1 MAGKKEIVD
10 HFKIPKRELLKD
22 ADQLLEEMKLAG
34 KTAKLRMS
42 IDATHSG
49 RITNNRVYPGKHMK
63 DSVETFLV
71 PSQKPVLRHHKD
83 EEDAIGR
90 VTAAKFIQLT
100 DGPEFDFDYQ
110 NPTKGRGSGF
120 AQLDIDIMD
129 QEAIIK
135 FMDGRYQEFSTR
147 QGFDYFLCS
156 ICGNNYAEDFCGHT
170 PGDHYVIEPEDDG
183 QNSVEPGEY
192 RCYGITG
199 PLNYKEVST
208 LNVPA
213 DSYTKING
221 WEMLAADSYDRD
233 KDLLI
238 ICDKEEG
245 RLGNLML
252 VDSVGKN
259 SVNLVASPL
268 HTAVTVEDR
277 KVLTGKTI
285 VSVSPLFSDVK
296 GNTMSDK
303 KTDDTKVDDKTK
315 VNDDVVVTSDN
326 TDEPNQDKKV
336 DDPTEGVVAP
346 KDDSTDSTATATPSL
361 SAEVLGESLAALA
374 TAKRTVE
381 AERNTLTSEVE
392 RLKGELAKKSEE
404 IEGQKTATTDALSK
418 LKLSYASQLLDTR
431 LILGKLDVTDVKDAD
446 SYKAKCDEYAERTS
460 DSLSDSLKDLQA
472 EMIEFKEKKGITAT
486 VLTEGDPID
495 NPVDNTT
502 QDKED
507 KDKGKENKPRTR
519 ADVLSS
525 ALG

>member
-1 MAGKKEIVD
+1 MAGKKEIID
-10 HFKIPKRELLKD
+10 HFKLPLRKLLKD

-49 RITNNRVYPGKHMK
+49 RLTNNRVYPGKHMK
-63 DSVETFLV
+63 DSVATFIT
-71 PSQKPVLRHHKD
+71 PSQRPVLRHHKD

-90 VTAAKFIQLT
+90 VVAAKFIQLT

-110 NPTKGRGSGF
+110 NPSKGRGSGF

-129 QEAIIK
+129 QDAIVK

-156 ICGNNYAEDFCGHT
+156 ICGNNYADDYCGHT
-170 PGDHYVIEPEDDG
+170 PGEHYVIEPEDEDSG
-183 QNSVEPGEY
+183 VEPGEY
-192 RCYGITG
+192 KCYGITG

-208 LNVPA
+208 LNVPGDA
-213 DSYTKING
+213 FTKING
-221 WEMLAADSYDRD
+221 WEMLSADNYGRD
-233 KDLLI
+233 EDLLI
-238 ICDKEEG
+238 VCDKEEG
-245 RLGNLML
+245 RLGNLLL
-252 VDSVGKN
+252 VDSVGEH

-268 HTAVTVEDR
+268 HAAVTVEDR

-285 VSVSPLFSDVK
+285 VAVSPLFSDVK

-315 VNDDVVVTSDN
+315 DNDDVAKTSGND
-326 TDEPNQDKKV
+326 DEPNQDKKV
-336 DDPTEGVVAP
+336 DDSKEGVVAP
-346 KDDSTDSTATATPSL
+346 KNDTTDSTATATPSL
-361 SAEVLGESLAALA
+361 SAEVLGESLAALT
-374 TAKRTVE
+374 TAKKTVE

-404 IEGQKTATTDALSK
+404 IESQKTATTDALTK

-431 LILGKLDVTDVKDAD
+431 LILGKLDVTDVKDPD

-472 EMIEFKEKKGITAT
+472 EMIEFKEKKGITAS
-486 VLTEGDPID
+486 VLTEGNPID
-495 NPVDNTT
+495 NPVDNTSSNKDT
-502 QDKED
+502 KGDD
-507 KDKGKENKPRTR
+507 KDYKPRTR
-519 ADVLSS
+519 QDVLSE